1 MKDTDMDKIIYLTVG
16 EKQSMGYFEDNSKP
30 EGNSKIE
37 MGYEIEVPENEEQCE

>member
-1 MKDTDMDKIIYLTVG
+1 MKDTDMDKIIDLMVG

-37 MGYEIEVPENEEQCE
+37 MVYEI